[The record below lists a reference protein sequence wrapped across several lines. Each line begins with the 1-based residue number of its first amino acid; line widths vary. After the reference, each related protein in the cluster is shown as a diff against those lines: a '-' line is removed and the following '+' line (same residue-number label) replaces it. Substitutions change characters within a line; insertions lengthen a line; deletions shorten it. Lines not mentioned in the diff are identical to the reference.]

1 MKLILG
7 LFCQILEEHK
17 VQGQEDQALEK
28 RVESK
33 KAAAK
38 KRAARKS
45 WYLLLYLVISIDK
58 MTATR
63 SKKVVQAPPQDED
76 MYTSN

>member
-1 MKLILG
+1 

-17 VQGQEDQALEK
+17 LQGEEDQALEK
-28 RVESK
+28 RVEGK

-45 WYLLLYLVISIDK
+45 LYFSPLFFMMYTDK
-58 MTATR
+58 ITATR
-63 SKKVVQAPPQDED
+63 SKKVAQPVPRDED
-76 MYTSN
+76 MYTSD